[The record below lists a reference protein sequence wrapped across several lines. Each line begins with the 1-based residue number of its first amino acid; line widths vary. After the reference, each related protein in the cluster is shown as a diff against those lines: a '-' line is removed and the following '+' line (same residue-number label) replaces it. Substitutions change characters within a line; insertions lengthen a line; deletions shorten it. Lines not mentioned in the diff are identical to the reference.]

1 MPLFVFYSM
10 NAAKLV
16 ADSLLGYDTKY
27 IIVNGRPYAVKPPT
41 IRVIA
46 GAARFLVELEKED
59 SAELDIERIECSA
72 QALSWFVKGDLS
84 LAEVFKD
91 APLKEVTDGIET
103 AVRLID
109 TRDFMRLSTLSR
121 SLQKLIAKAKPR

>member
-46 GAARFLVELEKED
+46 GATRYLVELEKED
-59 SAELDIERIECSA
+59 SAEPDIERIECSA